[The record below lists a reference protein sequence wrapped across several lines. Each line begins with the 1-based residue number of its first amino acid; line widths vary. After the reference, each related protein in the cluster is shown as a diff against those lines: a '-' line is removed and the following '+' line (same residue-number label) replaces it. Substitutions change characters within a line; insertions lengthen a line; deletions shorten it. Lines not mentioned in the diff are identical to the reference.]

1 MTTTVLII
9 VGGIALAALFLVSIR
24 EMRAVLSSV
33 ASQERPESTPAA
45 PDPYDDQ
52 WVRDALADL
61 TLALSEG
68 IEHVDRSERRVRAVI
83 QSAKRRMAAAGYEDP
98 GVDAEDGQIQRIDA
112 ERGEREEL
120 QLVPENVDGNPEW
133 AGTPWA
139 AVPGIE
145 RA

>member
-1 MTTTVLII
+1 M
-9 VGGIALAALFLVSIR
+9 G
-24 EMRAVLSSV
+24 AVLNSFNER
-33 ASQERPESTPAA
+33 ERPESTHAA
-45 PDPYDDQ
+45 PEPYDDS

-61 TLALSEG
+61 TIALSEG
-68 IEHVDRSERRVRAVI
+68 IEHVDRSERRVRAVV
-83 QSAKRRMAAAGYEDP
+83 QSAKRRMAQAGYDDP
-98 GVDAEDGQIQRIDA
+98 GVDAEDSQLQLLDA

-120 QLVPENVDGNPEW
+120 QPVPENVDGNPEW

>member
-1 MTTTVLII
+1 M
-9 VGGIALAALFLVSIR
+9 G
-24 EMRAVLSSV
+24 AVLNSFNER
-33 ASQERPESTPAA
+33 ERPESTYAA
-45 PDPYDDQ
+45 PEPYDDS

-61 TLALSEG
+61 TIALSEG
-68 IEHVDRSERRVRAVI
+68 IEHVDRSERRVRAVV
-83 QSAKRRMAAAGYEDP
+83 QSAKRRMAQAGYDDP
-98 GVDAEDGQIQRIDA
+98 GVDAEDSQLQLLDA

-120 QLVPENVDGNPEW
+120 QPVPENVDGNPEW